1 MSFRLRVVLL
11 IVLLVTTSSAATAW
25 LTLRQAERQLTNSVE
40 ASQRDVTSA
49 VRTLADYGRT
59 RGSWEGV
66 EKPVADLAVQLGQR
80 VRLESASG
88 AVLADSDLLGGHEA
102 RPVAGAPSVV
112 DALPPLTFPPNS
124 DSYHKLT
131 WTLAVIDAFLRGWV
145 AAECL
150 DRAGVGMH
158 IVQNTGKPPF
168 LAADDGPEPVIAL
181 CNAQAKERPGFQ
193 ERAPIISK
201 PCLTAAD
208 PRSCLQ
214 KFMADALAGTAPET
228 AQLYL
233 GARDEVAAPRIS
245 TTSIG
250 LAASAVIVAAILAAV
265 LLSRRVL
272 RPIGALTTASRRLG
286 SGDRGER
293 VPVSGH
299 DELTDLARAFN
310 RMAESLAASEDRQ
323 RRLIADVAHELRT
336 PLANL
341 RGYLEGLAD
350 GVLRPSPELFASLH
364 EEALLQ
370 QRIVDDL
377 QDLAMAEA
385 GVLAYHKGIVDVAE
399 LAETCRTAH
408 AAVAEAAGLTL
419 DVSVAAAARVYA
431 DPDRLRQVIGNL
443 MRNGI
448 AATPRGG
455 RVTLVVGVD
464 RNQAFLAV
472 SDTGRG
478 IAAADLPHVFDRLW
492 RADPAR
498 VRSPD
503 GPHPASGDGR
513 GGPGDGRS
521 GGSGLGLAIARQIV
535 ADHGGSIEVTSADGA
550 GTTFSVRLPLTA

>member
-11 IVLLVTTSSAATAW
+11 IVFLVTTSSAATAW
-25 LTLRQAERQLTNSVE
+25 LTLRQAERQLTDSVQ

-49 VRTLADYGRT
+49 VRTLSDYGRT
-59 RGSWEGV
+59 RGTWEGV
-66 EKPVADLAVQLGQR
+66 EKPVAQLAAELGQR
-80 VRLESASG
+80 VRLETAAG

-102 RPVAGAPSVV
+102 RPVAGVPSIV
-112 DALPPLTFPPNS
+112 DALPPLTFPAS
-124 DSYHKLT
+124 AAVDHKLT
-131 WTLAVIDAFLRGWV
+131 WTIAVVDNFRRGWV

-158 IVQNTGKPPF
+158 IQQYPGKPPF
-168 LAADDGPEPVIAL
+168 LVADDGPEPVIAQ
-181 CNAQAKERPGFQ
+181 CNALAKELPQYRESADVF
-193 ERAPIISK
+193 SK

-208 PRSCLQ
+208 PHVCLQ

-233 GARDEVAAPRIS
+233 GARDEVVTPQIS
-245 TTSIG
+245 STSIA
-250 LAASAVIVAAILAAV
+250 LAAAAVILAAILAAV

-293 VPVSGH
+293 VPVSGR

-408 AAVAEAAGLTL
+408 AAVAEAAGLRL
-419 DVSVAAAARVYA
+419 DVSVAAAARVHA

-448 AATPRGG
+448 AATPPGG

-464 RNQAFLAV
+464 GHQAFLAV

-498 VRSPD
+498 RR
-503 GPHPASGDGR
+503 A
-513 GGPGDGRS
+513 
-521 GGSGLGLAIARQIV
+521 
-535 ADHGGSIEVTSADGA
+535 
-550 GTTFSVRLPLTA
+550 